1 MITYSLGTSPALRHF
16 ASAREGVDYP
26 GGALMGC
33 DFDRA
38 YYDRHGFVVVRR
50 FLDGADL
57 AELQAQLARYIRDV
71 VPTLADTAAFYQD
84 RARPETLKQ
93 LHQMEADDFFRQY
106 ARHPH
111 WTALAQTLVG
121 EEVQPGKPE
130 WFNKPPDTN
139 HITPPHQDNFYF
151 CLEPANVVTLWLA
164 LDSIDA
170 ENGCLRY
177 VSGSHRGGFR
187 AHARSQ
193 ILGFSQ
199 GITDYSA
206 DDFVRETAVLLQP
219 GDLVAHH
226 GMTIHRADANL
237 SSVRHRRSFAMVFQ
251 GLSCRR
257 DETAFARYQDSARRQ
272 QREMGVNV

>member
-26 GGALMGC
+26 CGALMGC

-139 HITPPHQDNFYF
+139 HVTPPHQDNFYF

-187 AHARSQ
+187 AA
-193 ILGFSQ
+193 
-199 GITDYSA
+199 
-206 DDFVRETAVLLQP
+206 
-219 GDLVAHH
+219 
-226 GMTIHRADANL
+226 
-237 SSVRHRRSFAMVFQ
+237 
-251 GLSCRR
+251 C
-257 DETAFARYQDSARRQ
+257 AFANSRILARHYRLFG
-272 QREMGVNV
+272 R